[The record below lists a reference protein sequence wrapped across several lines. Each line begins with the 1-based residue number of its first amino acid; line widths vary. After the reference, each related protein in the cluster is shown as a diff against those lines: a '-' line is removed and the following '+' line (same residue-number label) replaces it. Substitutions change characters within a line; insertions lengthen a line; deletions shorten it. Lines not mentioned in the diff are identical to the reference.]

1 MKLHF
6 QSLSVSCDN
15 LGFVLS
21 WGITAAKHLYLYEL
35 SVRKVSLFC
44 DRGRLNFAR
53 FYLMRHLAGGCV
65 DLKRSRFSDF
75 AMWIP
80 CPRTNTTLTVI
91 SSSSD
96 EFTRLYENSKAEV
109 SVAFRPPYLCPSKG
123 HQHGVSVQ
131 SFINLDKT
139 FSRVSRIWH
148 CTHLILGEAICI
160 IIVFHFSY
168 SGLSVHGLHFIFL
181 PVWDDSGN
189 RAVYSELT
197 QQGGEERRRQTLC
210 NKRDNDFVWKNFY

>member
-15 LGFVLS
+15 LGFLLS
-21 WGITAAKHLYLYEL
+21 WGITAAKHLYLYKL
-35 SVRKVSLFC
+35 SVLKGSLFC
-44 DRGRLNFAR
+44 DRGSLNFAS
-53 FYLMRHLAGGCV
+53 FCVMRHLAGGYMWV
-65 DLKRSRFSDF
+65 KNVPDFSDF

-96 EFTRLYENSKAEV
+96 EFTLLYENSKAEV

-123 HQHGVSVQ
+123 HHHGVSIQ

-148 CTHLILGEAICI
+148 RTHLILGEAFCVI
-160 IIVFHFSY
+160 IFFHFSY
-168 SGLSVHGLHFIFL
+168 SGLFVHGLHFIFL
-181 PVWDDSGN
+181 PV
-189 RAVYSELT
+189 
-197 QQGGEERRRQTLC
+197 
-210 NKRDNDFVWKNFY
+210 